1 MRSFTLGLIISIVLA
16 SSFFIYAYSEASSL
30 KYRGDDYYVSDEVWY
45 VTSSRNLLH
54 EVFGSHPKYSVDSY
68 VFATISFNSESDL
81 MEHLDD
87 LDSLL
92 RSIGGEIVRANYT
105 VTGDR
110 IAAIWV
116 MVPESNSSKLEKI
129 DYAKIRYGFEY
140 PSKSGILDYL
150 NLEHPPLGKYMIMLS
165 MMLLG
170 DSPANWRI
178 PGIFEGSIIII
189 LVYLIVSRILNPFWG
204 VIASISIFLDP
215 IFHAMSIVA
224 MLDIHLT
231 FFTTLCLLFLAY
243 DRPLAASISSWLAF
257 SVKFSGL
264 FPVVCTYLYLRI
276 YRRERPLRALTISI
290 LPSLVYLA
298 LSIPLINYLGLERW
312 VQENLNA
319 VAWHT
324 TSRGSG
330 PTPSP
335 PWAWFLNL
343 APMALHVNPDL
354 IARVNFVSY
363 IFSFVFTIL
372 LFPLMLKGE
381 RLYIPMMMILS
392 IVLGYTAVYIAGN
405 RTLYSFY
412 AVQLSPS
419 VASAFSISL
428 FYLIMEDLEVVRR
441 EWRSLLDMIFGDKIE
456 LPEELR
462 PLLSFKGNKSFYMLN
477 MILPVLVSIIL
488 HHNFYLPGSP
498 VFSTNARDFGLSW
511 ILSDLLIRSSD
522 EIWVRELIFSS
533 ITIIS
538 ALIVSLDLA
547 ELGSM
552 YPIPISLL
560 VLSGYDWT
568 LLSLALVLE
577 SISLM
582 RRGKKITSLVL
593 AVLSCS
599 LNPINILLFPMILR
613 ERSSVIFAA
622 SLVPLSLL
630 SWPEEGTG
638 GLLQGFAGVYTP
650 AIALATSIILTAYT
664 MKYSI
669 FWSSVSGMG
678 LMLLLSGV
686 KQSWGLT
693 ALALLS
699 NVPSI
704 PLIELLLSISL
715 ITYNNPSLL
724 SRILFKCNPSS
735 PKDFCSDPSISIALS
750 SLAIIYLGL
759 RGLYRE
765 NKIELGT
772 VHSKRTYFSN

>member
-1 MRSFTLGLIISIVLA
+1 MRSFTIGLIISIVLA
-16 SSFFIYAYSEASSL
+16 SSFFIYAYSEASSP

-54 EVFGSHPKYSVDSY
+54 EVFGLHPKYSIDGY
-68 VFATISFNSESDL
+68 VFATLSFNSESDL

-105 VTGDR
+105 ATGDR

-116 MVPESNSSKLEKI
+116 MVPESNSSKLEVG
-129 DYAKIRYGFEY
+129 YAKVRYGFEY
-140 PSKSGILDYL
+140 PSKSGILEYL
-150 NLEHPPLGKYMIMLS
+150 NLEHPPLGKYIIMLS
-165 MMLLG
+165 MMILG
-170 DSPANWRI
+170 DSPANWRF
-178 PGIFEGSIIII
+178 PGILEGSIIII
-189 LVYLIVSRILNPFWG
+189 LVYLTVSRLLNPFWG
-204 VIASISIFLDP
+204 VVASIAIALDP
-215 IFHAMSIVA
+215 IFYAMSMVA

-231 FFTTLCLLFLAY
+231 FFTALCLLFLVY
-243 DRPLAASISSWLAF
+243 DRPLAASISSWLSF

-264 FPVVCTYLYLRI
+264 FSVACTYLYLRI
-276 YRRERPLRALTISI
+276 YRGERPLRALAISI

-298 LSIPLINYLGLERW
+298 LSIPLISYLGPERW
-312 VQENLNA
+312 IQENLNA
-319 VAWHT
+319 IAWHT

-335 PWAWFLNL
+335 PWAWFFNL

-372 LFPLMLKGE
+372 LFPLMLKRE

-428 FYLIMEDLEVVRR
+428 FYLMREDLGDIVRR
-441 EWRSLLDMIFGDKIE
+441 EWRFILDRLFRDEIE
-456 LPEELR
+456 LPEEIK
-462 PLLSFKGNKSFYMLN
+462 PFLSLKGRSFYMLN
-477 MILPVLVSIIL
+477 MVLPVLISIIM

-498 VFSTNARDFGLSW
+498 VFSTNVRDFGLSG
-511 ILSDLLIRSSD
+511 ILNDFLMRSSD
-522 EIWVRELIFSS
+522 KIWVRELIFSS
-533 ITIIS
+533 ITVIS
-538 ALIVSLDLA
+538 ALIISLDLA
-547 ELGSM
+547 ELSA

-568 LLSLALVLE
+568 LLSLALALE

-582 RRGKKITSLVL
+582 RGGRRIISISLAL
-593 AVLSCS
+593 ISCS
-599 LNPINILLFPMILR
+599 LNPINILLFPLIFR
-613 ERSSVIFAA
+613 KRISTIFAA
-622 SLVPLSLL
+622 SLIPLSLL
-630 SWPEEGTG
+630 SWPEEGTN
-638 GLLQGFAGVYTP
+638 GLLQGLAGAYAPT
-650 AIALATSIILTAYT
+650 IALTISITLTAYL
-664 MKYSI
+664 MRYSI
-669 FWSSVSGMG
+669 FWSSVLGMG
-678 LMLLLSGV
+678 FMTLLSGI
-686 KQSWGLT
+686 KQPWGLT
-693 ALALLS
+693 ALALVS
-699 NVPSI
+699 SSPSI
-704 PLIELLLSISL
+704 PLIELLLSLSL

-724 SRILFKCNPSS
+724 SGILFKCNPSG
-735 PKDFCSDPSISIALS
+735 PKDACSDPSISMALF
-750 SLAIIYLGL
+750 SLSIIYLGL

-765 NKIELGT
+765 NKIKLE
-772 VHSKRTYFSN
+772 VSYQE

>member
-1 MRSFTLGLIISIVLA
+1 MRSFTIGLIISIVLA
-16 SSFFIYAYSEASSL
+16 SSFFIYAYSEASSP

-54 EVFGSHPKYSVDSY
+54 EVFGLHPKYSIDGY
-68 VFATISFNSESDL
+68 VFATLSFNSESDL
-81 MEHLDD
+81 KEHLDD

-105 VTGDR
+105 TTGDR

-116 MVPESNSSKLEKI
+116 MVPGSNSSKLEKI
-129 DYAKIRYGFEY
+129 GYAKVRYGFEY
-140 PSKSGILDYL
+140 PSKSGILEYL
-150 NLEHPPLGKYMIMLS
+150 NLEHPPLGKYFIMLS

-178 PGIFEGSIIII
+178 PGILEGSIIII
-189 LVYLIVSRILNPFWG
+189 LVYLTVSRLLNPFWG
-204 VIASISIFLDP
+204 VVASIAIALDP
-215 IFHAMSIVA
+215 ILHAMSIVA

-231 FFTTLCLLFLAY
+231 FFTALCLLFLVY
-243 DRPLAASISSWLAF
+243 DRPLAASISSWLSF

-264 FPVVCTYLYLRI
+264 FPVACTYLYLRI
-276 YRRERPLRALTISI
+276 YRGERPLRALVISI

-298 LSIPLINYLGLERW
+298 LSIPLISYLGPERW
-312 VQENLNA
+312 IQENLNA
-319 VAWHT
+319 IAWHT

-335 PWAWFLNL
+335 PWAWFFNL
-343 APMALHVNPDL
+343 APMALHLNPDL

-363 IFSFVFTIL
+363 ILSFAFTIL
-372 LFPLMLKGE
+372 LLPLMLKGE

-428 FYLIMEDLEVVRR
+428 FYLMREDLGDIVRR
-441 EWRSLLDMIFGDKIE
+441 EWGSVLDIIFGDEIE
-456 LPEELR
+456 LPEEIK
-462 PLLSFKGNKSFYMLN
+462 PFLLLKGDRSFYVLS

-498 VFSTNARDFGLSW
+498 VFSTNVRDFGLSGV
-511 ILSDLLIRSSD
+511 LNDLLMRSSD
-522 EIWVRELIFSS
+522 KIWVRELIFSS
-533 ITIIS
+533 ITVIS
-538 ALIVSLDLA
+538 ALIVSLDLV
-547 ELGSM
+547 ELSI
-552 YPIPISLL
+552 YPIPMSLL

-568 LLSLALVLE
+568 LLSLALALE

-582 RRGKKITSLVL
+582 RRGREKISIVL
-593 AVLSCS
+593 AILSSS
-599 LNPINILLFPMILR
+599 LNPINILLFPLIFR
-613 ERSSVIFAA
+613 KRTSIIFAA
-622 SLVPLSLL
+622 SLIPLSLL
-630 SWPEEGTG
+630 SWPEEGTSG
-638 GLLQGFAGVYTP
+638 ILQGFAGAYAPV
-650 AIALATSIILTAYT
+650 IALTTSVALTAYL
-664 MKYSI
+664 MRYSTL
-669 FWSSVSGMG
+669 WSSVLGMG
-678 LMLLLSGV
+678 LMTLLSGI

-693 ALALLS
+693 ALALVS
-699 NVPSI
+699 SSPSI
-704 PLIELLLSISL
+704 PLIELLLSLSL

-724 SRILFKCNPSS
+724 SGILFKCNPSN
-735 PKDFCSDPSISIALS
+735 PKDACSDPSVSIALF

-759 RGLYRE
+759 RGLYRG
-765 NKIELGT
+765 NKIKLRVPHLE
-772 VHSKRTYFSN
+772 

>member
-1 MRSFTLGLIISIVLA
+1 MRSFTLGLMISIVLA
-16 SSFFIYAYSEASSL
+16 SSFFIYAYSEASSP

-54 EVFGSHPKYSVDSY
+54 EVFSLHPKYSVGGY
-68 VFATISFNSESDL
+68 VFATISFHSESDL
-81 MEHLDD
+81 MEHLED
-87 LDSLL
+87 LDSML

-110 IAAIWV
+110 IAVIWV

-129 DYAKIRYGFEY
+129 GYAKVRYGFEY

-178 PGIFEGSIIII
+178 PGILEGSIIII
-189 LVYLIVSRILNPFWG
+189 LVYLIVSRLLNPFWG
-204 VIASISIFLDP
+204 VIASISIVLDP

-231 FFTTLCLLFLAY
+231 FFTALCLLFLVY

-264 FPVVCTYLYLRI
+264 FPVACTYLYLRI
-276 YRRERPLRALTISI
+276 YRGERPLRALAISI

-298 LSIPLINYLGLERW
+298 LSMPLINYLGPERW
-312 VQENLNA
+312 IQENLNA
-319 VAWHT
+319 AAWHT

-343 APMALHVNPDL
+343 APMALHLNPDL

-372 LFPLMLKGE
+372 LFPLMLKRE

-428 FYLIMEDLEVVRR
+428 FYLIMEDLGGIVRR
-441 EWRSLLDMIFGDKIE
+441 EWRSLLDAIFGDKIE
-456 LPEELR
+456 LPEEVKPFLSLR
-462 PLLSFKGNKSFYMLN
+462 GDRSFYMLN
-477 MILPVLVSIIL
+477 MTLPVLVSIIL

-498 VFSTNARDFGLSW
+498 VFFTNVRDFGLSGV
-511 ILSDLLIRSSD
+511 LSDLLMRSSD
-522 EIWVRELIFSS
+522 KIWIRELIFSS

-538 ALIVSLDLA
+538 ALIISLDLA
-547 ELGSM
+547 ELGSK
-552 YPIPISLL
+552 YPIPISLI

-568 LLSLALVLE
+568 LLSLALALE

-582 RRGKKITSLVL
+582 GRGKKIPSIIL

-613 ERSSVIFAA
+613 KRSSIIFAL
-622 SLVPLSLL
+622 SLIPLSLL

-638 GLLQGFAGVYTP
+638 GLLQGFAGAYTP
-650 AIALATSIILTAYT
+650 AIALTTSIIVTSYL
-664 MKYSI
+664 MKYSV

-678 LMLLLSGV
+678 LTLLLSGV

-693 ALALLS
+693 ALALIS
-699 NVPSI
+699 KTPST

-715 ITYNNPSLL
+715 ITYNNPSFF
-724 SRILFKCNPSS
+724 SGVLFKCNPSS
-735 PKDFCSDPSISIALS
+735 PKDACSDPSISMVLS

-765 NKIELGT
+765 NKI
-772 VHSKRTYFSN
+772 NQN